1 MFGASWPVHRLLSQK
16 IRTRGPC
23 QGVGETDALAGGGG
37 WGRGSDG
44 NLTNSE
50 FSLCGAQSRR
60 LAATRQHVATCHVLA
75 LQVLMRQKGLGLF
88 WKTSWR
94 RGKRLMDQPQHARPW
109 PPKSLQRPSKGRSL
123 GKRVGRLRRRRGG

>member
-1 MFGASWPVHRLLSQK
+1 MSGSR
-16 IRTRGPC
+16 RDRCT
-23 QGVGETDALAGGGG
+23 GGG

-50 FSLCGAQSRR
+50 FSLCGRR
-60 LAATRQHVATCHVLA
+60 LLAATSQRVATCHVLA
-75 LQVLMRQKGLGLF
+75 LQVLTSQKGLGLF

-109 PPKSLQRPSKGRSL
+109 PPKSLQQPSKGREPWEA
-123 GKRVGRLRRRRGG
+123 GGETETPEGRLTCPGSPGAQVAK